1 MAHRTPQEQQERT
14 ERLIYMARIRT
25 IKPEFFTSEDIVRL
39 SPLARIFYIGLWCE
53 ADREGKLPWKPF
65 TLKLRY
71 LPADQVDIND
81 IAGELINS
89 GLLFTY
95 EVNNDSYAL
104 IPKFLKHQVINMKE
118 AQSKIPYPNSH
129 EFTGIH
135 MNSPEFTEKTT
146 GKGKERKG
154 IGKEGSKNAREENL
168 SDSDV
173 VDVLRNLTEDLL
185 TDEQKD
191 KRFGAISRELKN
203 SNSWHE
209 NVAIALG
216 KTPDEIRYLIPTFL
230 NVIKADSE
238 YFKPLKNIQGHFR
251 NWASRQANKQQMK
264 PVNSTTQAIEL
275 NESIQRELEVE
286 YQNNL
291 HNEY

>member
-14 ERLIYMARIRT
+14 ERLIHMARIRT

-39 SPLARIFYIGLWCE
+39 SPLARLFYIGLWCE

-95 EVNNDSYAL
+95 EVKNDSYAL

-154 IGKEGSKNAREENL
+154 NGKEGNGIYFPEDKKIIDSEVKDVTRSVEEIF
-168 SDSDV
+168 
-173 VDVLRNLTEDLL
+173 LTE
-185 TDEQKD
+185 EQKELRLQEISKELYNSERWQMAVAAAINKSTD
-191 KRFGAISRELKN
+191 DIKRL
-203 SNSWHE
+203 
-209 NVAIALG
+209 LG
-216 KTPDEIRYLIPTFL
+216 EFIKIIR
-230 NVIKADSE
+230 ADGE
-238 YFKPLKNIQGHFR
+238 YFKPLKQVQIHFR
-251 NWASRQANKQQMK
+251 NWAKRNADIPKNSKASPEKQA
-264 PVNSTTQAIEL
+264 VSIYESLL
-275 NESIQRELEVE
+275 NDLK
-286 YQNNL
+286 
-291 HNEY
+291 NEYPDHGTE

>member
-1 MAHRTPQEQQERT
+1 
-14 ERLIYMARIRT
+14 MARIRT

-39 SPLARIFYIGLWCE
+39 SPLARLFYIGLWCE
-53 ADREGKLPWKPF
+53 ADREGRLTWKPF

-71 LPADQVDIND
+71 LPADPVDID
-81 IAGELINS
+81 EISSELINNK
-89 GLLFTY
+89 LLITY
-95 EVNNDSYAL
+95 KVDNEEYAF

-118 AQSKIPYPNSH
+118 AQSKIPYPNSP
-129 EFTGIH
+129 EFTE
-135 MNSPEFTEKTT
+135 NSPEFTEKST
-146 GKGKERKG
+146 GKGKEGKG

-275 NESIQRELEVE
+275 NESIQMELEVE